1 MTLQATSLSALQGTF
16 IVGATGKLSFDFL
29 FDGGK
34 FQGELAIFSLKG
46 MESLEVGSAA
56 FEQEAA
62 RRALT
67 NSTQGRI
74 LVSDSS
80 EGAKFSAELDWEANF
95 NSGAY
100 KGIKN
105 FSMQAGDRVAFMLI
119 SNGTVSQ
126 TFNTL
131 ASGLDLGLDKQPLF
145 SISAANP
152 DLSNQ
157 FAQVEDIAGKGNLF
171 AMEDV
176 RLNGG
181 SDYDYNDVVF
191 QLTGAEGNDIPALSD
206 VGAVTKDWVD
216 TAIGKQITDYASRS
230 TFDSGVFR
238 VDASGQ
244 VGVDYLFD
252 GGWYQGEMAIFS
264 LKGMEGLQVDSNEFV
279 QEATRRALSGSTQ
292 GHVVIKDRT
301 ESAKYTAKFAWEDG
315 FNGGAYQGVKTYAMN
330 AGEDFAVMLIQNST
344 VQELANDV
352 TKMWSG
358 NRLPIFS
365 IPQANI
371 GSPSSIRQIVDVTG
385 KGDTFGMED
394 VRTDWGT
401 MSDKDYNDMVFRFTG
416 ANGVAPLMD
425 ANVNRDRDWRNSSV
439 GQELVQYATRP
450 KYSGGIFDTG
460 ESGKVRIDFLYDG
473 GWYQSELAIFS
484 LDGMENFQAGSTEF
498 VQEAARRALTQSNL
512 GYVVTK
518 DQADAGKFSDT
529 VAWEADFNSGVYKG
543 AQTFDMAPRGHFA
556 FMLVQNNT
564 VAAIANDI
572 SSINQT
578 GNLPMFSIPE
588 ANPFGTAIGQMVNVD
603 GKNTYAFEDNR
614 VDLPNISDRD
624 YNDIV
629 IQVKGATSDV
639 PLMNS
644 LVNPDRD
651 WRSSTTGQQL
661 LSYSNRAEYDKGVIS
676 SGQSGTLEVEF
687 LYDGGYYKSDVGIF
701 SLDGMDSYTAG
712 SAAFIAEAA
721 RRVASNS
728 TQGYVLLSDATDA
741 AKFTSG
747 LDWESNFNS
756 GTYKGTKTLNLA
768 PNTSYGVI
776 QVPNGTINEVIANPA
791 IDGTKRPLFSMLDNN
806 PSRSFQMGKTDV
818 GNGSFVVSLE
828 DQRLDGVSDR
838 DYNDIIFRVKG
849 DASISADTL
858 DRVMAANKDWRSTNM
873 GQALINYAS
882 NPAAATTSQSIFG
895 FSWSDTVQGTD
906 ASEFISSGAGNDILI
921 GGKGNDVLV
930 GGAGNDTFQFNNINE
945 AGDTILDFGTGD
957 AIKLGGVFSSINYT
971 GTNAIADGIV
981 RFQQLGTNTVLQVS
995 PDGLGNVNNLVNLL
1009 TVNNAS
1015 ISSVRNS
1022 LIF

>member
-1 MTLQATSLSALQGTF
+1 MALQATLQQGTF
-16 IVGATGKLSFDFL
+16 TVGATGKLSFDFL

-34 FQGELAIFSLKG
+34 FQGEFAIFSLKG
-46 MESLEVGSAA
+46 MESLELGSAA

-74 LVSDSS
+74 LVADSS
-80 EGAKFSAELDWEANF
+80 DGAKFSAKLDWEDNF

-131 ASGLDLGLDKQPLF
+131 ASGIDLGLDKQPLF

-152 DLSNQ
+152 ELSNQ
-157 FAQVEDIAGKGNLF
+157 FSQVANVAGKGNLF

-176 RLNGG
+176 RLKGG

-191 QLTGAEGNDIPALSD
+191 QLTGAEGNAIPALSD
-206 VGAVTKDWVD
+206 VGASTKDWVNS
-216 TAIGKQITDYASRS
+216 AIGKQITDYASRS

-244 VGVDYLFD
+244 VGVDYLYD

-264 LKGMEGLQVDSNEFV
+264 LKGMEGLQFDSNEFV

-292 GHVVIKDRT
+292 GHIVIKDRT
-301 ESAKYTAKFAWEDG
+301 EGAKYTAKFAWEDG

-460 ESGKVRIDFLYDG
+460 ESGQVRIDLLYDG
-473 GWYQSELAIFS
+473 GWYQGELGIFS
-484 LDGMENFQAGSTEF
+484 LDGMENLQAGSNEF
-498 VQEAARRALTQSNL
+498 IQEASRRVLSESNL
-512 GYVVTK
+512 GHVVFK
-518 DQADAGKFSDT
+518 DSTDAAKFSDT
-529 VAWEADFNSGVYKG
+529 VAWEADFNFGTYKG
-543 AQTFDMAPRGHFA
+543 PQTFTMAPRGYFA

-572 SSINQT
+572 TSISQT
-578 GNLPMFSIPE
+578 GNLPIFSIPE
-588 ANPFGTAIGQMVNVD
+588 ANPFGTGIGQMVNVD
-603 GKNTYAFEDNR
+603 GRNTYAFEDNR
-614 VDLPNISDRD
+614 LDLPNISDRD

-629 IQVKGATSDV
+629 FQVKGATSDV
-639 PLMNS
+639 PLMNG
-644 LVNPDRD
+644 LVNPERD
-651 WRSSTTGQQL
+651 WRSSVNGQKL
-661 LSYSNRAEYDKGVIS
+661 LAYSNRSEYDKGVVNV
-676 SGQSGTLEVEF
+676 GQSGKVEVEF
-687 LYDGGYYKSDVGIF
+687 LYDGGYYKGDVGIF
-701 SLDGMDSYTAG
+701 SLDGMDAFAAG

-747 LDWESNFNS
+747 LDWEANFNS

-776 QVPNGTINEVIANPA
+776 QVPNGTISEVIANPA

-849 DASISADTL
+849 DASIAADTL
-858 DRVMAANKDWRSTNM
+858 DRVMAANKDWRSTDM
-873 GQALINYAS
+873 GKALIDYAS
-882 NPAAATTSQSIFG
+882 IPTAAIASQSIFG

-995 PDGLGNVNNLVNLL
+995 PDGLGNANGLVNLL
-1009 TVNNAS
+1009 TVNNTNIAS
-1015 ISSVRNS
+1015 VTNS

>member
-1 MTLQATSLSALQGTF
+1 MATQGTF
-16 IVGATGKLSFDFL
+16 TVGATGKLSFDFL

-34 FQGELAIFSLKG
+34 FQGELAVFSLKG
-46 MESLEVGSAA
+46 MENLEVGSTA
-56 FEQEAA
+56 FIQEAT

-74 LVSDSS
+74 LVSDGS
-80 EGAKFSAELDWEANF
+80 EGAKFSAQLDWEDNF
-95 NSGAY
+95 NSGTY

-105 FSMQAGDRVAFMLI
+105 FSMQVGDQVAFMLI
-119 SNGTVSQ
+119 PNGTVNQ
-126 TFNTL
+126 TFGSL
-131 ASGLDLGLDKQPLF
+131 ANGLELVSDRVPLF

-152 DLSNQ
+152 DSSTQ
-157 FAQVEDIAGKGNLF
+157 FTQVEGIEGRGNVF

-176 RLNGG
+176 RLKNG
-181 SDYDYNDVVF
+181 SDYDYNDLVF
-191 QLTGAEGNDIPALSD
+191 QLTGAEGNGIPAVDD
-206 VGAVTKDWVD
+206 VSAVSKDWID
-216 TAIGKQITDYASRS
+216 TAIGQQITDYASRS
-230 TFDSGVFR
+230 TFNSGVFR
-238 VDASGQ
+238 VDDSGQ
-244 VGVDYLFD
+244 VGVDYLYD

-264 LKGMEGLQVDSNEFV
+264 LKGMEGLQVDSYEFV
-279 QEATRRALSGSTQ
+279 QEATRRALSNSTQ
-292 GHVVIKDRT
+292 GHIVIQDRI
-301 ESAKYTAKFAWEDG
+301 EGARYTAKFAWEDG
-315 FNGGAYQGVKTYAMN
+315 FNASDYKGVKTYSMN

-371 GSPSSIRQIVDVTG
+371 GAPSSIRQIVDVTG
-385 KGDTFGMED
+385 RGDTFGMED

-416 ANGVAPLMD
+416 ATGVAPLMD
-425 ANVNRDRDWRNSSV
+425 SNVNRDRDWRNSSV

-460 ESGKVRIDFLYDG
+460 ESGKVRIDFLHDG

-484 LDGMENFQAGSTEF
+484 LDGMENLKAGSAEF
-498 VQEAARRALTQSNL
+498 IQEASRRALSESNL
-512 GYVVTK
+512 GHVVIK
-518 DQADAGKFSDT
+518 DQTDAAKFSDQ
-529 VAWEADFNSGVYKG
+529 VAWEADFNSGAYKG
-543 AQTFDMAPRGHFA
+543 AQTFGMAPRGHFA

-572 SSINQT
+572 SIINQT

-588 ANPFGTAIGQMVNVD
+588 ANPFGTAVGQMVNVD

-614 VDLPNISDRD
+614 LDLPNISDRD

-639 PLMNS
+639 PLMNN
-644 LVNPDRD
+644 LVNPERD
-651 WRSSTTGQQL
+651 WRTSDSGKEL
-661 LSYSNRAEYDKGVIS
+661 LAYANRAEYDKGVIS
-676 SGQSGTLEVEF
+676 SGQSGTIEVEF
-687 LYDGGYYKSDVGIF
+687 LYDGGYYKGDVGIF
-701 SLDGMDSYTAG
+701 SLDGMDAYAAG

-728 TQGYVLLSDATDA
+728 TQGYVLLSDTTDA

-756 GTYKGTKTLNLA
+756 GTFKGTKILNLA
-768 PNTSYGVI
+768 PNSSYGVI
-776 QVPNGTINEVIANPA
+776 QIPNGTISEVIANPA

-818 GNGSFVVSLE
+818 GNGSFVVSIE

-838 DYNDIIFRVKG
+838 DYNDIIFRIKG
-849 DASISADTL
+849 DASVSADTL
-858 DRVMAANKDWRSTNM
+858 DRVMAANKDWRSTEM
-873 GQALINYAS
+873 GQTLINYAS
-882 NPAAATTSQSIFG
+882 NPSATTSSQFLFG
-895 FSWSDTVQGTD
+895 FSWSDTLQGTD
-906 ASEFISSGAGNDILI
+906 ANEYISGGAGNDILI
-921 GGKGNDVLV
+921 GGKGNDILV
-930 GGAGNDTFQFNNINE
+930 GGFGNDTFLFNNINQ
-945 AGDTILDFGTGD
+945 AGDTVLDFGAGD
-957 AIKLGGVFSSINYT
+957 AINLKGVLSSINYQ
-971 GTNAIADGIV
+971 GSNAIADGFV
-981 RFQQLGTNTVLQVS
+981 RFQQLGTNTVVQVS
-995 PDGLGNVNNLVNLL
+995 PDGLGNNNNLVNLL
-1009 TVNNAS
+1009 TVNNTNITAVS
-1015 ISSVRNS
+1015 NS

>member
-1 MTLQATSLSALQGTF
+1 MALQTTTQGTF
-16 IVGATGKLSFDFL
+16 TVGATGKLSFDFL

-34 FQGELAIFSLKG
+34 FQGELAIFSLNG
-46 MESLEVGSAA
+46 MESLEVGSVA

-74 LVSDSS
+74 LVADNS

-105 FSMQAGDRVAFMLI
+105 FSMQAGDRIAFMLI

-131 ASGLDLGLDKQPLF
+131 ASGLELGLDKQPLF

-152 DLSNQ
+152 NLSNQ

-176 RLNGG
+176 RLKGG

-191 QLTGAEGNDIPALSD
+191 QLTGAEGNNIPALSD
-206 VGAVTKDWVD
+206 VGASTKDWVD

-244 VGVDYLFD
+244 VGVDYLYD

-264 LKGMEGLQVDSNEFV
+264 LKGMEGLQVDSYEFA
-279 QEATRRALSGSTQ
+279 QEATRRALSNSTQ
-292 GHVVIKDRT
+292 GHIVIKDRT
-301 ESAKYTAKFAWEDG
+301 EDAKFTSKLIWEDG
-315 FNGGAYQGVKTYAMN
+315 FNGGSYQGVKTYSMN
-330 AGEDFAVMLIQNST
+330 AGEDFAVMLVQNST
-344 VQELANDV
+344 VQELAYDV

-371 GSPSSIRQIVDVTG
+371 GSPSNIRQIVDVTG

-401 MSDKDYNDMVFRFTG
+401 LSDKDYNDMVFRFTG
-416 ANGVAPLMD
+416 AKGVAPLMD
-425 ANVNRDRDWRNSSV
+425 TNVNPDRDWRTSSV

-460 ESGKVRIDFLYDG
+460 ESGKVRIDFLHDG

-484 LDGMENFQAGSTEF
+484 LDGMENFKAGSTAF
-498 VQEAARRALTQSNL
+498 VQEAARRALTESNL
-512 GYVVTK
+512 GHVITK
-518 DQADAGKFSDT
+518 DRADATKFSDT
-529 VAWEADFNSGVYKG
+529 VAWEEDFNSGTGSYKG
-543 AQTFDMAPRGHFA
+543 AQTFDMSPRGHFA
-556 FMLVQNNT
+556 FMLIQNNT
-564 VAAIANDI
+564 VAAIANNI

-588 ANPFGTAIGQMVNVD
+588 ANIFGTAIGQMVNVD

-639 PLMNS
+639 PLMNG
-644 LVNPDRD
+644 LVNSERD
-651 WRSSTTGQQL
+651 WRSSTAGQQL
-661 LSYSNRAEYDKGVIS
+661 LSYSNRSEYDKGVIT

-687 LYDGGYYKSDVGIF
+687 LYDGGYYKGDVGIF
-701 SLDGMDSYTAG
+701 SLDGMDTYTAG

-776 QVPNGTINEVIANPA
+776 QVPNGTISEVIANPA

-806 PSRSFQMGKTDV
+806 PSRSFQMGRTDV
-818 GNGSFVVSLE
+818 GNGSFVISLE
-828 DQRLDGVSDR
+828 DQRLDGATDR
-838 DYNDIIFRVKG
+838 DYNDIIFRIKG
-849 DASISADTL
+849 DASVSADTL
-858 DRVMAANKDWRSTNM
+858 DRVMAANKDWRSTDM
-873 GQALINYAS
+873 GKALIDYVS
-882 NPAAATTSQSIFG
+882 NPTTAIASQSLFG

-921 GGKGNDVLV
+921 GGKGNDILV

-945 AGDTILDFGTGD
+945 AGDTILDFGAGD
-957 AIKLGGVFSSINYT
+957 MIKLGGVFSSINYT

-981 RFQQLGTNTVLQVS
+981 RFQQLGTSTVLQVS
-995 PDGLGNVNNLVNLL
+995 PDGLGNANNLVNLL
-1009 TVNNAS
+1009 TVNNGNIAS
-1015 ISSVRNS
+1015 ISNS
-1022 LIF
+1022 IIF

>member
-1 MTLQATSLSALQGTF
+1 MASQVTTQGTF
-16 IVGATGKLSFDFL
+16 TVGATGKLSFDFL

-46 MESLEVGSAA
+46 MESLTVGSAA
-56 FEQEAA
+56 FVQEAA

-67 NSTQGRI
+67 KSTQGRI

-80 EGAKFSAELDWEANF
+80 EGAKFGSQFDWEDNF

-100 KGIKN
+100 KGIQN
-105 FSMQAGDRVAFMLI
+105 FSMQVGDQVAFMLI
-119 SNGTVSQ
+119 PNGTFNQ
-126 TFNTL
+126 TFANL
-131 ASGLDLGLDKQPLF
+131 SSGLEINSDRIPLF

-152 DLSNQ
+152 DLSTQ
-157 FAQVEDIAGKGNLF
+157 FAQVDDVDGRGNVF

-176 RLNGG
+176 RLKGG
-181 SDYDYNDVVF
+181 SDYDYNDMVF
-191 QLTGAEGNDIPALSD
+191 QLTGAEGNGIPALCETIATS
-206 VGAVTKDWVD
+206 KDWSE

-230 TFDSGVFR
+230 TFNSGVFR
-238 VDASGQ
+238 VDDSGQ
-244 VGVDYLFD
+244 VGVDYLYD

-264 LKGMEGLQVDSNEFV
+264 LKGMEGLQVDSYEFV
-279 QEATRRALSGSTQ
+279 QEATRRALSGSSQ
-292 GHVVIKDRT
+292 GHIVIKDRT
-301 ESAKYTAKFAWEDG
+301 EDAKFTSKLIWEDS
-315 FNGGAYQGVKTYAMN
+315 FNGRSYQGVKTYSMN
-330 AGEDFAVMLIQNST
+330 AGEDFAVMLVQNST
-344 VQELANDV
+344 IQELAYDV

-371 GSPSSIRQIVDVTG
+371 GAPSNIRQIVDVTG

-394 VRTDWGT
+394 VRTDWESL
-401 MSDKDYNDMVFRFTG
+401 SDKDYNDMVFRFTG
-416 ANGVAPLMD
+416 AKGVAPLMD
-425 ANVNRDRDWRNSSV
+425 NNVNPERDWRNSSV

-484 LDGMENFQAGSTEF
+484 LEGMENLKAGSPEF
-498 VQEAARRALTQSNL
+498 IQEAARRALTESNL
-512 GYVVTK
+512 GHVVTK
-518 DQADAGKFSDT
+518 DRADAAKFSDT
-529 VAWEADFNSGVYKG
+529 VAWEANFNSGVYKG

-614 VDLPNISDRD
+614 LDLPNISDRD

-644 LVNPDRD
+644 LVNPERD
-651 WRSSTTGQQL
+651 WRTSTTGQQL
-661 LSYSNRAEYDKGVIS
+661 LNYSNRSEYDKGVIT
-676 SGQSGTLEVEF
+676 SGQSGAIEVEF
-687 LYDGGYYKSDVGIF
+687 LYDGGYYKGDVGIF
-701 SLDGMDSYTAG
+701 SLEGMDSYTAG

-728 TQGYVLLSDATDA
+728 PQGYVLLSDTTDA

-756 GTYKGTKTLNLA
+756 GIYKGTKTLNLA
-768 PNTSYGVI
+768 PNSSYGVM
-776 QVPNGTINEVIANPA
+776 QVPNGTISEVIANPA

-828 DQRLDGVSDR
+828 DQRLDGATDR
-838 DYNDIIFRVKG
+838 DYNDIIFRIKG
-849 DASISADTL
+849 DASISVDTL

-882 NPAAATTSQSIFG
+882 NPTAETTSRSIFG

-921 GGKGNDVLV
+921 GGKGNDILV

-945 AGDTILDFGTGD
+945 AGDTILDFGVGD
-957 AIKLGGVFSSINYT
+957 VIKLGGVFSSINYT
-971 GTNAIADGIV
+971 GTNAIADGFV
-981 RFQQLGTNTVLQVS
+981 RFQQLGANTVVQVA
-995 PDGLGNVNNLVNLL
+995 PDALGNVNNLVNLL
-1009 TVNNAS
+1009 TVNNSNITAVSNS
-1015 ISSVRNS
+1015 I
-1022 LIF
+1022 IF